1 MGKFDMETRAISGKD
16 DKFVWYFSQMIVESI
31 TLRYGQNFLL
41 VLVILVTKFLSDIV
55 GKW

>member
-1 MGKFDMETRAISGKD
+1 MGKFDTETRAISGKH

-41 VLVILVTKFLSDIV
+41 VLVIFVTKFLSDIV